1 MGALKPQDFRA
12 RYGPWALI
20 AGASEG
26 IGAEFARALAA
37 RGLNLLLLARRQGP
51 LEALAQAL
59 RRPGLEVRTASV
71 DLSAADLPARLAEVT
86 QGLEVG
92 LAVANAALSLTG
104 PFLELELDQAL
115 RTVDLNVKAP
125 LVLAHALGRPMA
137 ARGRGGLIFMS
148 SLAGLIGGPQVAT
161 YTGSRA
167 FALQF
172 GESLWGEL
180 HPRGVDVVTVA
191 AGPTRTPTYTQVQTS
206 AFPPVM
212 EAPQVAEAALQAL
225 GAGPRVVPGWF
236 NRATAALVA
245 NLPRSV
251 AIRLIDSQTRKYTP
265 RTS

>member
-1 MGALKPQDFRA
+1 MSPEAFRR
-12 RYGPWALI
+12 RYGPWALV

-37 RGLNLLLLARRQGP
+37 RGLNLLLLARRPEP
-51 LEALAQAL
+51 LRALAATL
-59 RRPGLEVRTASV
+59 PGVEVRTAEV
-71 DLSAADLPARLAEVT
+71 DLTSPALPARLAEVT
-86 QGLEVG
+86 AGLEIG

-104 PFLELELDQAL
+104 PFLEQELDQAL
-115 RTVDLNVKAP
+115 RAVDLNVRAP
-125 LVLAHALGRPMA
+125 LVVAHVLGRAMA
-137 ARGRGGLIFMS
+137 ARGRGGLVFMS

-180 HPRGVDVVTVA
+180 EPAGVDVVTVA
-191 AGPTRTPTYTQVQTS
+191 AGPTRTPTYTAVQTS

-212 EAPQVAEAALQAL
+212 EASEVVAAALATL

-236 NRATAALVA
+236 NRASLALVSH
-245 NLPRSV
+245 LPRAV
-251 AIRLIDSQTRKYTP
+251 AIRLIAAQTRKYSQ
-265 RTS
+265 RSS